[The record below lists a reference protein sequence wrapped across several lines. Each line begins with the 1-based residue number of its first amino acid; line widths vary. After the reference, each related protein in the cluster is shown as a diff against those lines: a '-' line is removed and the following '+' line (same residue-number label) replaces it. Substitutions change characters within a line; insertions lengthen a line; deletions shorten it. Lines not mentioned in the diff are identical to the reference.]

1 MNQNLYMRDFIKD
14 NNRRINGILGKL
26 IAAFLILIPAAVI
39 AWQVDVLVL
48 EKSTLI
54 KVCLLIFAASVIPVI
69 VCRYSYNE
77 TVNRCVCL
85 TLMEGLVCLVACNDV
100 ISLKLSYVIVPL
112 VSLLYADKAIFIHT
126 ARNCF
131 FAMLCVFLYKFY
143 QTDHRLH
150 TLRYTYQTSYEE
162 ILATVLEYLILML
175 LMYLLCMKE
184 RDMILSGFLLE
195 QREDG
200 SYVTAAVAATPAA
213 ETEQAA
219 TYNTKGLFLEINQK
233 IQSMIRGKDKVFLL
247 HVDYD
252 LPSVLVGDTEKIRLA
267 MINILSDL
275 LQFTEQGTVTMTV
288 TYEKGILPR
297 RGQNITLVCR
307 IDCSEDLTED
317 LRYGNAPG
325 FALAKN
331 MIQKLNGIFLDKTAG
346 AEVRQTKFVIS
357 FLQTVEDEETIGQ
370 IKEKHREEQKELIT
384 DSRKKA
390 QNLYYAKQV
399 KALVVDDSPVNCKL
413 VASLLKSYGMQ
424 AKTVES
430 GEEAIEELRT
440 RKYDFVILDH
450 MMPVKG
456 GIQTAKEIRQL
467 ADPYFELLPLLVMTS
482 NITEESK
489 QIFYDCG
496 FSEVISKPIK
506 EEELRQALAHCMF
519 L

>member
-1 MNQNLYMRDFIKD
+1 MNQHLYMRDFIKD
-14 NNRRINGILGKL
+14 NNRKINGILGKL
-26 IAAFLILIPAAVI
+26 IAAFLMLIPAAVI
-39 AWQVDVLVL
+39 AWQVDVLVM

-54 KVCLLIFAASVIPVI
+54 KVCLLILVASVVPVI

-85 TLMEGLVCLVACNDV
+85 TVMEGLVCLVACNDV
-100 ISLKLSYVIVPL
+100 ISLKLLYVIVPL
-112 VSLLYADKAIFIHT
+112 VSLLYADKAVFVHT

-131 FAMLCVFLYKFY
+131 FAMLFVFLYKFFH
-143 QTDHRLH
+143 TDSRLH

-162 ILATVLEYLILML
+162 MLATVLEYLILML
-175 LMYLLCMKE
+175 LMYLLCTKE

-195 QREDG
+195 KREDG
-200 SYVTAAVAATPAA
+200 SYVTAAAPAV
-213 ETEQAA
+213 ETAQTAP
-219 TYNTKGLFLEINQK
+219 YNTKGLFLEINQK
-233 IQSMIRGKDKVFLL
+233 MQSMIRGKDKVFLL

-252 LPSVLVGDTEKIRLA
+252 LPSVLMGDTEKIRLA

-297 RGQNITLVCR
+297 KGQNITLVCK

-331 MIQKLNGIFLDKTAG
+331 MIQKLNGIFLDKTVG
-346 AEVRQTKFVIS
+346 GEVRQTRFVIS
-357 FLQTVEDEETIGQ
+357 LLQMVEDEKTIGE

-384 DSRKKA
+384 DSRRKA

-399 KALVVDDSPVNCKL
+399 KALVVDDSTANCKL

-467 ADPYFELLPLLVMTS
+467 GDPYFELLPLLVMTS
-482 NITEESK
+482 NITEEAK

>member
-26 IAAFLILIPAAVI
+26 IAAFLILIPAAVV

-100 ISLKLSYVIVPL
+100 ISLKLFYVIVPL

-143 QTDHRLH
+143 QTDNRLH

-200 SYVTAAVAATPAA
+200 SYVTAAAAPAK
-213 ETEQAA
+213 ENEQISP
-219 TYNTKGLFLEINQK
+219 YNTKGMFLEINQK

-331 MIQKLNGIFLDKTAG
+331 MIQKLNGIFLNKTAG
-346 AEVRQTKFVIS
+346 GEVRQTRFVIS
-357 FLQTVEDEETIGQ
+357 LLQTVEDEKTIGE
-370 IKEKHREEQKELIT
+370 IKEEHREEQKELIT

-430 GEEAIEELRT
+430 GEEAIEELHT

-467 ADPYFELLPLLVMTS
+467 GDPYFELLPLLVMTS

>member
-1 MNQNLYMRDFIKD
+1 MSNKNWILSVKYGKILNKSSIGERVIRRRILHESKSLYEGFIKD

-54 KVCLLIFAASVIPVI
+54 KVCLLIFVASVIPVI

-100 ISLKLSYVIVPL
+100 ISLKLFYVIVPL

-143 QTDHRLH
+143 QTDQRLH

-219 TYNTKGLFLEINQK
+219 TYNTKGSFLEINQK
-233 IQSMIRGKDKVFLL
+233 IQSMDPGK
-247 HVDYD
+247 
-252 LPSVLVGDTEKIRLA
+252 G
-267 MINILSDL
+267 
-275 LQFTEQGTVTMTV
+275 
-288 TYEKGILPR
+288 
-297 RGQNITLVCR
+297 
-307 IDCSEDLTED
+307 
-317 LRYGNAPG
+317 
-325 FALAKN
+325 
-331 MIQKLNGIFLDKTAG
+331 
-346 AEVRQTKFVIS
+346 
-357 FLQTVEDEETIGQ
+357 
-370 IKEKHREEQKELIT
+370 
-384 DSRKKA
+384 
-390 QNLYYAKQV
+390 
-399 KALVVDDSPVNCKL
+399 
-413 VASLLKSYGMQ
+413 
-424 AKTVES
+424 
-430 GEEAIEELRT
+430 
-440 RKYDFVILDH
+440 
-450 MMPVKG
+450 
-456 GIQTAKEIRQL
+456 
-467 ADPYFELLPLLVMTS
+467 
-482 NITEESK
+482 
-489 QIFYDCG
+489 
-496 FSEVISKPIK
+496 
-506 EEELRQALAHCMF
+506 
-519 L
+519 

>member
-1 MNQNLYMRDFIKD
+1 MRDFIKD
-14 NNRRINGILGKL
+14 NNRKINGILGKL
-26 IAAFLILIPAAVI
+26 IAAFLMLIPAAVI
-39 AWQVDVLVL
+39 AWQVDVLVM

-54 KVCLLIFAASVIPVI
+54 KVCLLILVASVVPVI

-85 TLMEGLVCLVACNDV
+85 TVMEGLVCLVACNDV
-100 ISLKLSYVIVPL
+100 ISLKLLYVIVPL
-112 VSLLYADKAIFIHT
+112 VSLLYADKAVFVHT

-131 FAMLCVFLYKFY
+131 FAMLFVFLYKFFH
-143 QTDHRLH
+143 TDSRLH

-162 ILATVLEYLILML
+162 MLATVLEYLILML
-175 LMYLLCMKE
+175 LMYLLCTKE

-195 QREDG
+195 KREDG
-200 SYVTAAVAATPAA
+200 SYVTAAAPAV
-213 ETEQAA
+213 ETAQTAP
-219 TYNTKGLFLEINQK
+219 YNTKGLFLEINQK
-233 IQSMIRGKDKVFLL
+233 MQSMIRGKDKVFLL

-252 LPSVLVGDTEKIRLA
+252 LPSVLMGDTEKIRLA

-297 RGQNITLVCR
+297 KGQNITLVCK

-331 MIQKLNGIFLDKTAG
+331 MIQKLNGIFLDKTVG
-346 AEVRQTKFVIS
+346 GEVRQTRFVIS
-357 FLQTVEDEETIGQ
+357 LLQMVEDEKTIGE

-384 DSRKKA
+384 DSRRKV

-399 KALVVDDSPVNCKL
+399 KALVVDDSTANCKL

-467 ADPYFELLPLLVMTS
+467 GDPYFELLPLLVMTS

>member
-1 MNQNLYMRDFIKD
+1 MNQHLYMRDFIKD

-26 IAAFLILIPAAVI
+26 IAAFLMLIPAAVI

-48 EKSTLI
+48 EKSTLAKI
-54 KVCLLIFAASVIPVI
+54 CLLIFVASVVPVI
-69 VCRYSYNE
+69 VCQYSYNE
-77 TVNRCVCL
+77 IVNRCVCL
-85 TLMEGLVCLVACNDV
+85 TVMEGLVCLVACNDV
-100 ISLKLSYVIVPL
+100 ISLKLLYVIVPL
-112 VSLLYADKAIFIHT
+112 VSLLYADKAVFVHT

-131 FAMLCVFLYKFY
+131 FAMLGVFLYKFY
-143 QTDHRLH
+143 HMDSRLH

-162 ILATVLEYLILML
+162 MLATVLEYLILML
-175 LMYLLCMKE
+175 LMYLLCTKE
-184 RDMILSGFLLE
+184 RDMILAGFLLE

-200 SYVTAAVAATPAA
+200 SYVTVAAAPAA
-213 ETEQAA
+213 ETVQMAP
-219 TYNTKGLFLEINQK
+219 YNTKGLFLEINQK
-233 IQSMIRGKDKVFLL
+233 MQSMIRGKDKVFLL

-252 LPSVLVGDTEKIRLA
+252 LPSVLTGDTEKIRLA

-297 RGQNITLVCR
+297 KGQNITLVCR

-331 MIQKLNGIFLDKTAG
+331 MIQKLNGIFLDKTVG
-346 AEVRQTKFVIS
+346 GEVRQTRFVIS
-357 FLQTVEDEETIGQ
+357 LLQTVEDEKTIGE

-384 DSRKKA
+384 DSRRKA

-399 KALVVDDSPVNCKL
+399 KALVVDDSTANCKL

-440 RKYDFVILDH
+440 KKYDFVILDH

-467 ADPYFELLPLLVMTS
+467 GDPYFELLPLLVMTS